1 MVTGGAVVG
10 GSSGTVSKIG
20 DAAEKESKEEDDES
34 K

>member
-1 MVTGGAVVG
+1 MVTGGAMVG

-20 DAAEKESKEEDDES
+20 DAAEKEEDDES